1 MGFEGGEGMIY
12 EQPLFFFDATAAI
25 MMLVLAYLS
34 RRLGEAMHIR
44 PYYVIFFVTA
54 ALIVTAS
61 GLETIPRT
69 LSFEFMALLANLLRF
84 VAAAAAFAVALRYWK
99 WLFAEFS
106 KK

>member
-1 MGFEGGEGMIY
+1 MIY
-12 EQPLFFFDATAAI
+12 EQPLFLFDVTAVI

-34 RRLGEAMHIR
+34 KRLGGAMHIR
-44 PYYVIFFVTA
+44 PYYLIFFVTA
-54 ALIVTAS
+54 ALIVVAS
-61 GLETIPRT
+61 GLETIPQP
-69 LSFEFMALLANLLRF
+69 LSFDFAGTLTDSLRF

>member
-1 MGFEGGEGMIY
+1 MIY
-12 EQPLFFFDATAAI
+12 EQPLFFFDVAAVI

-34 RRLGEAMHIR
+34 KRLGEAMHIR
-44 PYYVIFFVTA
+44 PYYLILFVTA
-54 ALIVTAS
+54 ALIVAAS

-69 LSFEFMALLANLLRF
+69 LSFDFMALLANSLRF
-84 VAAAAAFAVALRYWK
+84 AAAAAAFAVALRYWK